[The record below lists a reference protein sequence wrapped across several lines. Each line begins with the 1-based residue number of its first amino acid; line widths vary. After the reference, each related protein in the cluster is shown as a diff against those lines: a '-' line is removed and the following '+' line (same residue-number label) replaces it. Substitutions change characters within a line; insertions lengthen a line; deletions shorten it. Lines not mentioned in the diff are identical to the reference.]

1 MLGYFELILT
11 FIQTKL
17 HFKPAAICNRMSLTL
32 YHCCK
37 VLVSPHHTSSYKTD
51 YNNNSPVVIFKRNSI
66 RLKFICLSNI
76 IYPSILLQSIN

>member
-17 HFKPAAICNRMSLTL
+17 HFKPAAICNLMSLTL

-37 VLVSPHHTSSYKTD
+37 V
-51 YNNNSPVVIFKRNSI
+51 
-66 RLKFICLSNI
+66 
-76 IYPSILLQSIN
+76 

>member
-17 HFKPAAICNRMSLTL
+17 HFKPAAICNLMSLTL

-37 VLVSPHHTSSYKTD
+37 GLVSPYFTLQA
-51 YNNNSPVVIFKRNSI
+51 I
-66 RLKFICLSNI
+66 RLITIIIVLLSYLNVT
-76 IYPSILLQSIN
+76 Q